1 MHATFN
7 IPELSNLLEQVNR
20 LEAAN
25 KHLTILVNRLFE
37 QIAPKIEER
46 RYSINELCSM
56 LKVKRGAI
64 YRLFKKGLKHEHIG
78 GRPYVRKVWLEEFI
92 ERENKLKVK
101 YQHILTQKS

>member
-1 MHATFN
+1 MHASFN
-7 IPELSNLLEQVNR
+7 IPELSDLSKRFDKIEATNKQLIEVINR
-20 LEAAN
+20 LS
-25 KHLTILVNRLFE
+25 E

-46 RYSINELCSM
+46 RYSINDLCTM
-56 LKVKRGAI
+56 LKVQRGAI

-78 GRPYVRKVWLEEFI
+78 GRPFIRKVWLEEFI